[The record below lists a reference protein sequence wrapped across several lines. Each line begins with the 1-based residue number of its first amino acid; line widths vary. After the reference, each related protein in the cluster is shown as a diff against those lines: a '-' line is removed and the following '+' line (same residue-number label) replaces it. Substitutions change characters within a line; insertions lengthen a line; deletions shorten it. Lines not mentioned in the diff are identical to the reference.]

1 MKVEVHHAEAS
12 VVEAMVADTW
22 EALEALEV
30 EVVLL
35 DSSTSPMFVIP

>member
-1 MKVEVHHAEAS
+1 MKAEVAHAVAS
-12 VVEAMVADTW
+12 VVEATVVDTW
-22 EALEALEV
+22 EGVE